1 MWIVN
6 RMSSVKNGDIVV
18 PGDQLCVIEEM
29 SPSFGTY
36 EKDGVVFATTAG
48 GVSIDLKARSI
59 SVLGPDGSNKLALP
73 VKGDILI
80 GEVIHAYE
88 SRAEISIVKRNGKDI
103 LSSLQGEIRIGTV
116 TRRFVKS
123 MHDAIRAGDVIR
135 AVALNTHEIPVE
147 LSVVGP
153 DLGVILGKCARCGN
167 DLVLTTHNNMV
178 CLRCENHETREAAK
192 DYGVMFGLEARPDIA
207 PRRRSYGDR
216 RGEDR
221 RYGDRRG
228 GDRRGRD
235 SRRRSGDRRNS
246 RRDGDRRP
254 RRR

>member
-6 RMSSVKNGDIVV
+6 KMSSVKNGDIVV
-18 PGDQLCVIEEM
+18 PGDQLCVIEEL
-29 SPSFGTY
+29 SPSFGTH

-59 SVLGPDGSNKLALP
+59 SVLRPDGSDKLALP
-73 VKGDILI
+73 IRGDIVI
-80 GEVIHAYE
+80 GEVVRAYE
-88 SRAEISIVKRNGKDI
+88 SRAEVSIVKRNGKDI
-103 LSSLQGEIRIGTV
+103 LSPLLGEIRIGNV

-123 MHDAIRAGDVIR
+123 MHDVIRAGDIIR
-135 AVALNTHEIPVE
+135 AEVLNTHKIPAE

-153 DLGVILGKCARCGN
+153 DLGVILGKCTRCGN

-228 GDRRGRD
+228 GD
-235 SRRRSGDRRNS
+235 SKRRSGGRRTS
-246 RRDGDRRP
+246 YRGGDRRP

>member
-6 RMSSVKNGDIVV
+6 RMSSVKNGDLVV

-59 SVLGPDGSNKLALP
+59 SVLGPDGIDKLALP
-73 VKGDILI
+73 IQGDIMV
-80 GEVIHAYE
+80 GEVIRAYE
-88 SRAEISIVKRNGKDI
+88 SRAEVSLVKRNGKD
-103 LSSLQGEIRIGTV
+103 LLNPLLGEIRIGNV

-123 MHDAIRAGDVIR
+123 MHDVIRAGDIIR
-135 AVALNTHEIPVE
+135 AVALTTHKISTE

-153 DLGVILGKCARCGN
+153 DLGVILGRCARCGN

-192 DYGVMFGLEARPDIA
+192 DYGVMFGLEARPDLA

-216 RGEDR
+216 GGGDR

-228 GDRRGRD
+228 GDRRG
-235 SRRRSGDRRNS
+235 GDRRGGHRNS
-246 RRDGDRRP
+246 YRDGDRRP

>member
-1 MWIVN
+1 
-6 RMSSVKNGDIVV
+6 MSSVKNGDIVV

-48 GVSIDLKARSI
+48 GVSIDLKARRI

-73 VKGDILI
+73 IKGDIMI
-80 GEVIHAYE
+80 GEVIRAYE
-88 SRAEISIVKRNGKDI
+88 SRAEVSLVKRNGKDI
-103 LSSLQGEIRIGTV
+103 LSSLQGEIRIGNV

-123 MHDAIRAGDVIR
+123 MQDAIRAGDIIR

-178 CLRCENHETREAAK
+178 CLRCENQETREAAK

-207 PRRRSYGDR
+207 PRRRSYDDR

-228 GDRRGRD
+228 GDSRGR
-235 SRRRSGDRRNS
+235 SGGRAGIPTVMAIEGPG
-246 RRDGDRRP
+246 GDKLESKNNRA
-254 RRR
+254 

>member
-1 MWIVN
+1 
-6 RMSSVKNGDIVV
+6 MSSVKNGDIVV

-73 VKGDILI
+73 VKGDIMI
-80 GEVIHAYE
+80 GQVTHAYE
-88 SRAEISIVKRNGKDI
+88 SRAEVSLVKRNGKDV
-103 LSSLQGEIRIGTV
+103 LSPLLGEIRIGNV

-123 MHDAIRAGDVIR
+123 MHDVMRAGDIIR
-135 AVALNTHEIPVE
+135 AVVLNTHEIPAE

-192 DYGVMFGLEARPDIA
+192 DYGVLFGLEARPDIA

-228 GDRRGRD
+228 GDSRGR
-235 SRRRSGDRRNS
+235 SGGRRISH
-246 RRDGDRRP
+246 RDGDRRP

>member
-1 MWIVN
+1 
-6 RMSSVKNGDIVV
+6 MSSVKNGDIVV

-48 GVSIDLKARSI
+48 GISIDLKARSI

-73 VKGDILI
+73 IKGDIMI
-80 GEVIHAYE
+80 GQVTHAYE
-88 SRAEISIVKRNGKDI
+88 SRAEVSLVKRNGKDM
-103 LSSLQGEIRIGTV
+103 LSPFLGEIRIGNV

-123 MHDAIRAGDVIR
+123 MHDVMHAGDIIRAE
-135 AVALNTHEIPVE
+135 ALNTHKIPVE

-153 DLGVILGKCARCGN
+153 DLGVILGKCTRCGN
-167 DLVLTTHNNMV
+167 NLVLTTHNNMV
-178 CLRCENHETREAAK
+178 CLRCENHEIREAAK

-216 RGEDR
+216 RDE
-221 RYGDRRG
+221 DRRG
-228 GDRRGRD
+228 GDSRGR
-235 SRRRSGDRRNS
+235 SGGRRNS
-246 RRDGDRRP
+246 YRDDDRRP